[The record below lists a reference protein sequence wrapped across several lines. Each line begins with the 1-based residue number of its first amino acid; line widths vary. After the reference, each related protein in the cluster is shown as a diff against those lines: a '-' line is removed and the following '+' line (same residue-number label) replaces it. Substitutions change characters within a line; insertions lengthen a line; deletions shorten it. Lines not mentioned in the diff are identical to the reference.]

1 MGDNKIGF
9 LLLQAIEGGSCLLIW
24 RSCWSLRPSKLL
36 GTFSHRI
43 RRNIDVHS
51 HDLVPINES
60 PPGIVGVDIAKINIV
75 FDGRL

>member
-24 RSCWSLRPSKLL
+24 RSCWCLRPLKLL
-36 GTFSHRI
+36 GTFSYRT

-51 HDLVPINES
+51 HDLVLINES
-60 PPGIVGVDIAKINIV
+60 PLGIVGIDIAKINIV
-75 FDGRL
+75 SDGRL